1 MAYNLERLKQI
12 AVPETKEEVEE
23 AMYSMKHS
31 EEICLRLMREL
42 FWRKDIKRKS
52 TELIP

>member
-23 AMYSMKHS
+23 AMYRMKHS
-31 EEICLRLMREL
+31 EEIYQRLIQECED
-42 FWRKDIKRKS
+42 WEEDDI
-52 TELIP
+52 EFEEE